1 MLKNRTLDLNAEPD
15 VTACPPKPL
24 GSDMKRADDGRY
36 YLLSAFKVAW
46 ADAEWYCVSRGMQLA
61 KITDYRWQQN
71 FAPLYGKHICN

>member
-1 MLKNRTLDLNAEPD
+1 
-15 VTACPPKPL
+15 
-24 GSDMKRADDGRY
+24 MKRADDGRY

-71 FAPLYGKHICN
+71 FAPLYGKHIYN